1 MDHITKLYQNRAKVL
16 QEEVNRLEGL
26 LEAVVDAPPIKMSQR
41 TRNEAAERAKAA
53 AEAEAAAKA
62 AADAEIKKT
71 EEARKDIEE
80 RPILGRIAQTHD
92 DLVNGVYRGVAN
104 IKNNPYVDTATRYV
118 LPTAIGWGLLTP
130 RWSVNPENAG
140 KMTSIF
146 SDEAIN
152 QLTGEPVKGIFKK
165 KPEGA
170 VRGWLAR
177 AINNARNE
185 KRLEKVVQ
193 ERSAAEA
200 AEAARKAAEET
211 AAKQAKEAERLLRVE
226 KQKQTIL
233 RMAAAMKEGEIDPQH
248 GLLRRG
254 DIPTGRV
261 TSFQPGGR
269 AKIADYFQSIGEP
282 MEQES
287 IDLLAP
293 KANEPHKYLR
303 SIGAITP
310 DDIAAAEQGLED
322 LAMTGKEVGRRT
334 AKLARGAIGAA
345 GRGLSMLDPLS
356 MGAEAVAPLAAGA
369 AEVAGGLAMAPL
381 AIGLFTS
388 EAGKGSDIVAP
399 TEYEIKAKE
408 DWAKEQEE
416 QRKQQGLAPIDS
428 ITSPTSAVDAASL
441 GAVTVSQQD
450 RAKLERQAMGA
461 KTSTPNLDRIQ
472 KEREMTR
479 RLQSGPSFF
488 RP

>member
-41 TRNEAAERAKAA
+41 TRNEAASNAKAA
-53 AEAEAAAKA
+53 ADAQAAAKA

-80 RPILGRIAQTHD
+80 RPILGSIAQAHD
-92 DLVNGVYRGVAN
+92 NFVSGLYRGIAN
-104 IKNNPYVDTATRYV
+104 LKKNPYVDTATRYG

-146 SDEAIN
+146 SDQAID
-152 QLTGEPVKGIFKK
+152 QLTGEPVQGIFKK
-165 KPEGA
+165 KPEYVG
-170 VRGWLAR
+170 RGWLAR

-226 KQKQTIL
+226 RQKQTIL
-233 RMAAAMKEGEIDPQH
+233 RMAAAMKEGEIDPKH

-261 TSFQPGGR
+261 TSFQVGGR

-282 MEQES
+282 LEQES
-287 IDLLAP
+287 IELLSDKP
-293 KANEPHKYLR
+293 KEPHKYLR

-310 DDIAAAEQGLED
+310 EDIGAAKEGVKD
-322 LAMTGKEVGRRT
+322 LAMTGREVGKRT
-334 AKLARGAIGAA
+334 AQIAKGAIGAA
-345 GRGLSMLDPLS
+345 GRGLNMIDPLS
-356 MGAEAVAPLAAGA
+356 LGAEAVAPLAAGA

-388 EAGKGSDIVAP
+388 EAGRGSEIQP
-399 TEYEIKAKE
+399 TEEEIKARQDYANKFRKE
-408 DWAKEQEE
+408 
-416 QRKQQGLAPIDS
+416 QGLAPVGS

-441 GAVTVSQQD
+441 GVVTVSQQD
-450 RAKLERQAMGA
+450 RAKLERQAMGS

-472 KEREMTR
+472 KQREMLQ
-479 RLQSGPSFF
+479 RLQSGPRMFGGGVK
-488 RP
+488 

>member
-26 LEAVVDAPPIKMSQR
+26 LEAVVAAPPIKMRQGVK
-41 TRNEAAERAKAA
+41 NEAAANAKAE

-80 RPILGRIAQTHD
+80 RPILGRISKAHD
-92 DLVNGVYRGVAN
+92 DIVNGYYGLAADINKSPYFDIAKKLGVGAG
-104 IKNNPYVDTATRYV
+104 IY
-118 LPTAIGWGLLTP
+118 GLLTP
-130 RWSVNPENAG
+130 RWSINTENAG

-146 SDEAIN
+146 SDQAVD

-165 KPEGA
+165 KPELLG
-170 VRGWLAR
+170 RGWLAR
-177 AINNARNE
+177 LINDARNE
-185 KRLEKVVQ
+185 KRLENVVQ
-193 ERSAAEA
+193 QKTAAEA

-211 AAKQAKEAERLLRVE
+211 AAKQAKEAERLQRVE
-226 KQKQTIL
+226 RQKQTIL
-233 RMAAAMKEGEIDPQH
+233 RMAEAMKEGEIDPQH

-269 AKIADYFQSIGEP
+269 TKIADYFQSIGEP

-287 IDLLAP
+287 IDLLSDKP
-293 KANEPHKYLR
+293 NEPHKYLR

-310 DDIAAAEQGLED
+310 EDIGAAKEGVKD
-322 LAMTGKEVGRRT
+322 LAMTGREVGKRT
-334 AKLARGAIGAA
+334 AQLAKGAIGAA
-345 GRGLSMLDPLS
+345 GRGLNMIDPLS
-356 MGAEAVAPLAAGA
+356 LGAEALVPLAAGA

-388 EAGKGSDIVAP
+388 EAGRGSEIQP
-399 TEYEIKAKE
+399 TEEEIKARQDYTNKFRKE
-408 DWAKEQEE
+408 
-416 QRKQQGLAPIDS
+416 QGLAPVDS

-450 RAKLERQAMGA
+450 RAKLEKQAMGA

-472 KEREMTR
+472 KQREMLKL
-479 RLQSGPSFF
+479 LQSGPRMFGGGVK
-488 RP
+488 

>member
-26 LEAVVDAPPIKMSQR
+26 LEAMVVAPPIRMSQGVK
-41 TRNEAAERAKAA
+41 NEAASNAKADA
-53 AEAEAAAKA
+53 QAQAAAKA
-62 AADAEIKKT
+62 AADVEIKKT

-104 IKNNPYVDTATRYV
+104 IKNSPYSDIAKKLGLGAGIY
-118 LPTAIGWGLLTP
+118 GLLTP
-130 RWSVNPENAG
+130 RWSINPENAG
-140 KMTSIF
+140 KITSIF
-146 SDEAIN
+146 ASQAVD
-152 QLTGEPVKGIFKK
+152 QLTGEPIQGIFKK
-165 KPEGA
+165 KPEFAG
-170 VRGWLAR
+170 RGWLAR
-177 AINNARNE
+177 AINDRRNTN
-185 KRLEKVVQ
+185 RLENIVQ
-193 ERSAAEA
+193 QTAAAEA
-200 AEAARKAAEET
+200 AEAAKKAAEET
-211 AAKQAKEAERLLRVE
+211 AANQTKEAERLLRVE

-254 DIPTGRV
+254 DTPTGRV

-310 DDIAAAEQGLED
+310 EDIAAAGQGVND

-334 AKLARGAIGAA
+334 AQLARGAIRAA
-345 GRGLSMLDPLS
+345 GKGLNMLDPLS
-356 MGAEAVAPLAAGA
+356 LGAEGIVPIAAGA

-381 AIGLFTS
+381 AIGAFTS

-416 QRKQQGLAPIDS
+416 QRKQQGLAPVDS
-428 ITSPTSAVDAASL
+428 VTSPTSAVDAASL

-472 KEREMTR
+472 KQRQIMQT
-479 RLQSGPSFF
+479 LQSGPSFF

>member
-26 LEAVVDAPPIKMSQR
+26 LEAVVDAPPIKMRQGVK
-41 TRNEAAERAKAA
+41 NEADANAKADVQA
-53 AEAEAAAKA
+53 QAAAKA

-71 EEARKDIEE
+71 KEARKDIEE

-104 IKNNPYVDTATRYV
+104 IKNSPYFDIAKK
-118 LPTAIGWGLLTP
+118 IGLGAGIYGLLTP
-130 RWSVNPENAG
+130 RWSINPENAG

-146 SDEAIN
+146 ADQAVD
-152 QLTGEPVKGIFKK
+152 QLTGHPIQEIIKK
-165 KPEGA
+165 KPEILG
-170 VRGWLAR
+170 RGWLAR
-177 AINNARNE
+177 AINDRRNTN
-185 KRLEKVVQ
+185 RLENIVQ
-193 ERSAAEA
+193 QTAAADAAEA
-200 AEAARKAAEET
+200 AKKAANET
-211 AAKQAKEAERLLRVE
+211 ALERTQKNLINRTANNIQPGEVGPSGELLRDPNLKIGE
-226 KQKQTIL
+226 KGSMKDAGIDVV
-233 RMAAAMKEGEIDPQH
+233 RERVKAATETESGVK
-248 GLLRRG
+248 
-254 DIPTGRV
+254 
-261 TSFQPGGR
+261 GGR
-269 AKIADYFQSIGEP
+269 LTAGAEKMLRQKNSP
-282 MEQES
+282 V
-287 IDLLAP
+287 
-293 KANEPHKYLR
+293 LR

-310 DDIAAAEQGLED
+310 DDIAAAEQGVED

-334 AKLARGAIGAA
+334 AQLARGAIGAA
-345 GRGLSMLDPLS
+345 GKGLSMLDPLS

-381 AIGLFTS
+381 AISAFTS
-388 EAGKGSDIVAP
+388 EAGRGSEIVP
-399 TEYEIKAKE
+399 SEEEIKARQ
-408 DWAKEQEE
+408 DWANE
-416 QRKQQGLAPIDS
+416 QRKQQGLAPVDS